1 MEGKIQELRKTIK
14 NARRADSFMLAVL
27 IVLALTIPLCIVVG
41 NWLNAFCSC
50 LWLYTGCRWY
60 KMREDTLDSNSE
72 AFELIKAQDILI
84 DKLVNLLSESS
95 KGQPRTEEEKKE
107 G

>member
-1 MEGKIQELRKTIK
+1 MIKAIK
-14 NARRADSFMLAVL
+14 NARRADSFMLAML
-27 IVLALTIPLCIVVG
+27 IVLALTIPLSIVEG

-60 KMREDTLDSNSE
+60 KMREDTLGLKSA
-72 AFELIKAQDILI
+72 AFALIKAQDMLI
-84 DKLVNLLSESS
+84 DKLVDLLSESS